1 MIERVFPGKPQE
13 ILAQLNAPA
22 VFGTTSF
29 FRPTPPTITVRAA
42 TDVCV
47 LTMSHPAH
55 EKLRQRDP
63 RTAEALAVAVV
74 RVLAERFDML
84 DKRVSDFLAQHAD
97 DQPKTTEWSR
107 FRAVIRGSEHLNGC
121 PKFEFPPPLPAQVVL
136 PVPHCCGQGASRP
149 ARTEV
154 GHRPSHRPAGRDPTP
169 VLLQGSDKSLQID
182 PALEL
187 TVWGTPSQ

>member
-1 MIERVFPGKPQE
+1 MVKADVAEQFLAAPLLVDVDPDARQALLAMLEESHAPAGAVLLEQGEPNDHLSFLITGTAVIERVFPGKRKE

-97 DQPKTTEWSR
+97 DQPKTTEWSG
-107 FRAVIRGSEHLNGC
+107 FRARL
-121 PKFEFPPPLPAQVVL
+121 FE
-136 PVPHCCGQGASRP
+136 
-149 ARTEV
+149 
-154 GHRPSHRPAGRDPTP
+154 DPN
-169 VLLQGSDKSLQID
+169 I
-182 PALEL
+182 
-187 TVWGTPSQ
+187 